1 MIRMNVEK
9 DRYDEAKLYT
19 LVKNVVGDVKIQ
31 FEYVD
36 EIPVLSSGKFKRS
49 ICKIQQ

>member
-19 LVKNVVGDVKIQ
+19 LVKNVVGDGGIQ
-31 FEYVD
+31 FGRYVT
-36 EIPVLSSGKFKRS
+36 KFR
-49 ICKIQQ
+49 C